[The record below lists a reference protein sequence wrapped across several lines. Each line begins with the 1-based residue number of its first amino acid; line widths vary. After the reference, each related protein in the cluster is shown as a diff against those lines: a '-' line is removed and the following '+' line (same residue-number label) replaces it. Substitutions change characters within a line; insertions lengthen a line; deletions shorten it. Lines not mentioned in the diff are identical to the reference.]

1 MNHPALYTHHCQK
14 LLCGDGLRKRLH
26 ADAIALV
33 HVETAD
39 NRAIGAKNLQQVP
52 KYSITAMTPN
62 MMEPF
67 EFTGRY
73 GGVAGDEADNIDRDL
88 IRSLLKD
95 ETAGISCG
103 LIEPGGYYAKRGAIS
118 N

>member
-14 LLCGDGLRKRLH
+14 LFCSDGLRKLFHAMRLH
-26 ADAIALV
+26 WCML
-33 HVETAD
+33 
-39 NRAIGAKNLQQVP
+39 KLQQVP

-73 GGVAGDEADNIDRDL
+73 GGVAGDEADSINRNL

-103 LIEPGGYYAKRGAIS
+103 LIEPWGYYAKRGAI
-118 N
+118 NN